1 MPRSPLFAQLVRSLH
16 IARWC
21 DELAIS
27 TQEGVQQMR
36 AFERRMLASR
46 REFLAGLAATGAL
59 AAMPRLV
66 RAAPKAPLDVGIV
79 GAGLAGLACADRL
92 RARGVAA
99 TVYEASDHVG
109 GRCFS
114 LRGFFP
120 GQVAERGGELID
132 NLHKTMLG
140 FANRF
145 NLAREDYNKQPGQIF
160 YYFNGTRYDEA
171 TIVDEFRGF
180 VAATNADLR
189 ILSKAP
195 TADVNTSIDMAFDNM
210 SIEEYLDTRGA
221 GALLKAALGEA
232 YVAEYGRELGEQ
244 SSLNLLLFIKVD
256 KRSRFMPFG
265 HSDERFHLVGGNDA
279 IAQHLA
285 AELPQ
290 PVQQGLLLVG
300 VQKLADGRI
309 ELTFKQGAATIV
321 RAHDFVV
328 LTIPF
333 SVLRGV
339 SLDDVS
345 LGIPDL
351 TRQAIDGLGYGTNA
365 KQMVGFNGPFWNA
378 LGSNGSSYSDLTDHQ
393 TTWETNPVRATATRA
408 LLTDYASGVRGA
420 TMNPLNVQNE
430 AAKFIAALDQV
441 FPGAA
446 AHATSVGGN
455 YLAHLEHWPSNPLTL
470 GSYTCYLPG
479 QFTTIAG
486 NEGKAVEN
494 LFFAGEHTNS
504 FYQFQGFME
513 GAALSGIDAAD
524 AILRL

>member
-1 MPRSPLFAQLVRSLH
+1 MARCPLFAQLSRWFR

-21 DELAIS
+21 DEHGAS
-27 TQEGVQQMR
+27 AQEGVEQAR
-36 AFERRMLASR
+36 AFERRTLSSR
-46 REFLAGLAATGAL
+46 REFLAGFAATGAMASL
-59 AAMPRLV
+59 PRFA
-66 RAAPKAPLDVGIV
+66 RAAPQAPLDVGIV

-92 RARGVAA
+92 RARGIAA
-99 TVYEASDHVG
+99 TVYEASNHVG

-114 LRGFFP
+114 LGGFFP

-145 NLAREDYNKQPGQIF
+145 QLAREDYNKQPGEIVYF
-160 YYFNGTRYDEA
+160 FNGTRYDEA
-171 TIVDEFRGF
+171 AIVDEFRAF
-180 VAATNADLR
+180 VAFMHADLR

-195 TADVNTSIDMAFDNM
+195 TADANTSIDVAFDRM

-221 GALLKAALGEA
+221 GSLIKAALGEA
-232 YVAEYGRELGEQ
+232 YVAEYGRELAEQ

-265 HSDERFHLVGGNDA
+265 HSDERYHLVGGNDA
-279 IAQHLA
+279 VAQHLA
-285 AELPQ
+285 AGLPQ
-290 PVQQGLLLVG
+290 PVQHGLLLVG
-300 VQKLADGRI
+300 VSKLADGRI
-309 ELTFKQGAATIV
+309 ELTFKQGASTIG

-333 SVLRGV
+333 SVLRGIH
-339 SLDDVS
+339 LDAS
-345 LGIPDL
+345 LGIPPWQ
-351 TRQAIDGLGYGTNA
+351 RQALALLGYGTNA
-365 KQMVGFNGPFWNA
+365 KQMVGFNGPFWNQ

-393 TTWETNPVRATATRA
+393 TTWQTNPVRATATRA
-408 LLTDYASGVRGA
+408 ILTDYASGVRGA
-420 TMNPLNVQNE
+420 IMNPFNVQSE

-441 FPGAA
+441 FRGAA
-446 AHATSVGGN
+446 AAATNVGGS
-455 YLAHLEHWPSNPLTL
+455 YLAHLEHWPSNPLAL

-486 NEGKAVEN
+486 NEGKPVEN

-504 FYQFQGFME
+504 FYVWQGFME
-513 GAALSGIDAAD
+513 GAALSGIDAAN